1 MPKYIRL
8 TERDEEILR
17 ALSLRV
23 KFFSQRQV
31 GNHWFDGDA
40 TNARRRMNQLR
51 TVGMVER
58 VTLRARSLPALSQPL
73 ISWQPGQGPPEFGK
87 VAHLCSSRW
96 RKRHVQTC
104 TAYIA
109 TESASQRYGGRMPG
123 EVKREMQATHD
134 LGVAQI
140 WLQLD
145 LQSPQL
151 ADAWCGENLM
161 AHTRKGQKLPDG
173 FLVDAQGQTLCV
185 IEFGGAYDE
194 PRIRE
199 FHEDCAER
207 ALPYQLW

>member
-31 GNHWFDGDA
+31 GTHWFDGDA
-40 TNARRRMNQLR
+40 TNTRRRMNQLR
-51 TVGMVER
+51 TVGLVER
-58 VTLRARSLPALSQPL
+58 VTLRARSLPDLSQPL

-161 AHTRKGQKLPDG
+161 AHTRQGQKLPDG
-173 FLVDAQGQTLCV
+173 FLVDGQGQTLCV

-199 FHEDCAER
+199 FHEDCVER